1 MRCAQQRQVA
11 DAEPAAA
18 QVMVIDIP
26 MSQNLLMGEECQKAC
41 DDNFLKCTRGV
52 RPLSLSAAAVCSQ
65 PARLLQWVPRDSPS
79 RAPGASCPPPAPFIS
94 QAGKQDYPGT
104 YVYYPF
110 EPTKSDPERLVLTC
124 GRACVR
130 ISPRR
135 PRSQS
140 RACAPRHDAIIS
152 PVARA
157 GAVAS

>member
-1 MRCAQQRQVA
+1 MRRQL
-11 DAEPAAA
+11 P
-18 QVMVIDIP
+18 QVH
-26 MSQNLLMGEECQKAC
+26 A
-41 DDNFLKCTRGV
+41 RGATAV
-52 RPLSLSAAAVCSQ
+52 SLCCCCLQ

-157 GAVAS
+157 GVVAS